1 MNQLI
6 REIANVFE
14 SVKAETENGFCHS
27 NYDYFMDPSSYE
39 EFAKAIINECIKSI
53 ENAVD
58 RFGPTAV
65 DDIKET
71 IKNHFG
77 E

>member
-1 MNQLI
+1 MKNKNELI
-6 REIANVFE
+6 QNIADKYE
-14 SVKAETENGFCHS
+14 SPDQNAWYYS
-27 NYDYFMDPSSYE
+27 IRPSSYE

-71 IKNHFG
+71 IRNHFG